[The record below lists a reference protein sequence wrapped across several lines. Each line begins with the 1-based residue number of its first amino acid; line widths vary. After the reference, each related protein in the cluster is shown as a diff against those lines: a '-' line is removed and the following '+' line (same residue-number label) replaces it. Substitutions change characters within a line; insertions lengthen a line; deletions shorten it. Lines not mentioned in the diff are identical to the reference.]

1 MISYYKPTL
10 DHQTESTSAKLFT
23 DSISNRNGIN
33 C

>member
-10 DHQTESTSAKLFT
+10 DHQTESILANLFT